1 VELEQD
7 AAPGIH
13 RVEDAY
19 VNWYVV
25 EGDDGLTIV
34 DTGHPTS
41 WLSLKKVLARL
52 GRSLDDVRAVVLTHG
67 HFDHMGFAA
76 RAAHELKVPV
86 LAPDGEHTV
95 HHPWR
100 YEHERSVL
108 LQPLRSPS
116 FIKVFLTMGAAGAL
130 FVKRVDDAVR
140 YEHGG
145 TLDVPGRPTVVSTP
159 GHTVAHCSLHLP
171 DRDAVIAGDAL
182 VTLDPYTGKTGPHI
196 VSRAATANT
205 ALALASLDALGATG
219 AGRVLPGHGE
229 TWTAGVAAAVERARA
244 AGPPS

>member
-13 RVEDAY
+13 RIEDAY
-19 VNWYVV
+19 VNWYIV

-41 WLSLKKVLARL
+41 WVSLKRVLSRL
-52 GRSLDDVRAVVLTHG
+52 GRSLDDIRAVVLTHG

-76 RAAHELKVPV
+76 RAAHELRVPV
-86 LAPDGEHTV
+86 LAPDGEHAV

-100 YEHERSVL
+100 YERERSPL
-108 LQPLRSPS
+108 TQPLRSP
-116 FIKVFLTMGAAGAL
+116 FFVKVFLAMGVAGAP

-140 YEHGG
+140 YEHDG
-145 TLDVPGRPTVVSTP
+145 TLDVPGRPQVVSTP

-171 DRDAVIAGDAL
+171 DRGAIIAGDAL

-205 ALALASLDALGATG
+205 ERALASLDAIAATG
-219 AGRVLPGHGE
+219 AQRLLPGHGA
-229 TWTAGVAAAVERARA
+229 TWTAGVEAAVQRARA
-244 AGPPS
+244 AGSPS